1 MAEVLSN
8 SDAFMWRNERDP
20 LLRSTIVTLILL
32 DRCPDWHQLVDRF
45 DRLSRTVPRFRQ
57 RVIPSTPFVPPRWD
71 FVSDFDLGFHLRRV
85 TAPEPGNID
94 ALLEL
99 ARVAAMAD
107 FDRARPLWEATLV
120 DGLSDGGAAVLV
132 KFNHAL
138 TDGVGA
144 VEMARILYDTTE
156 YADRAAHE
164 PKLPEP
170 TGQSRLGALRDVVE
184 YQTGLIGA
192 AMATPLKAAPAVLR
206 AISRPVDAVAGGWS
220 TATSILRTARPV
232 SKPRSPIMVD
242 RSLIRHV
249 YVHELPKS
257 ALRRAGHLA
266 GGSLNDAFAA
276 AVAGGLRVYHVK
288 HNAPVDELMLS
299 MPINLRTE
307 ADPMGGNRTTLIRF
321 DIPVGIADP
330 VERIRVV
337 HDRTDKARNEK
348 SLAHTEL
355 IAGALNLMPRSYVG
369 SAMRNVDLI
378 ASNVPGFPGP
388 VAFAGARV
396 RMQYAFSPTLGAAL
410 NVTLLSHVDTCAL
423 GINLDGAAVPDHD
436 VLFDCLTAGFDE
448 VLALAR

>member
-1 MAEVLSN
+1 MTEVLSN

-20 LLRSTIVTLILL
+20 RLRSTIVTLILL
-32 DRCPDWHQLVDRF
+32 DRCPDWHQLVERF
-45 DRLSRTVPRFRQ
+45 DRLSRTVSRFRQ
-57 RVIPSTPFVPPRWD
+57 RVLPSTPFVPPRWD
-71 FVSDFDLGFHLRRV
+71 YVSDFDLGFHLRRV

-144 VEMARILYDTTE
+144 VELARILYDPT
-156 YADRAAHE
+156 DRPARE
-164 PKLPEP
+164 PKMPEP
-170 TGQSRLGALRDVVE
+170 TGQSRLGALRAVVE
-184 YQTGLIGA
+184 YQSGLIGTA
-192 AMATPLKAAPAVLR
+192 ISTPIKATPAVVR
-206 AISRPVDAVAGGWS
+206 AIRRPVDAVAGGWS
-220 TATSILRTARPV
+220 TAASILRTARPIA
-232 SKPRSPIMVD
+232 KPGSPIMVD
-242 RSLIRHV
+242 RSLVRQV
-249 YVHELPKS
+249 YVHEVPKS
-257 ALRRAGHLA
+257 ALRQAGHLA
-266 GGSLNDAFAA
+266 GGSLNDAFVA
-276 AVAGGLRVYHVK
+276 AVAGGLRAYHVK
-288 HNAPVDELMLS
+288 HNAPVDELILS

-307 ADPMGGNRTTLIRF
+307 ADPMGGNRATLIRF

-337 HDRTDKARNEK
+337 RDRTDNARNEE

-369 SAMRNVDLI
+369 SVLRNVDLI
-378 ASNVPGFPGP
+378 ASNVPGFPVP
-388 VAFAGARV
+388 VAFAGAPV
-396 RMQYAFSPTLGAAL
+396 RAQYAFSPTLGAAL

-423 GINLDGAAVPDHD
+423 GVNIDGAAAPDHH
-436 VLFDCLTAGFDE
+436 VLFDCLTAGFAE